1 MQFKHPEILYFLFLL
16 VIPILVHL
24 FQLRRFQKQYF
35 TNVKFLK
42 ELSLQT
48 RKSSVIKKWLL
59 LFTRLLLLAAIII
72 AFAQPYFKAE
82 DSESTANEMVILLDN
97 SFSMQAKGSKGELL
111 KRAIQDILENT
122 PDDKQFSL
130 ITNTNAFWDTD
141 VKSVQKELQGLEY
154 SDVAFRPDFLLT
166 KAQAKKPNTAKDIIT
181 ITDAVN
187 MDSKY
192 LTDFNADASTYFI
205 VPEAGNKNNIAID
218 SVYIAQALDNFY
230 ELKVTMQAYGTIEE
244 ETPIA
249 LYNGDKLQAKT
260 VVNFTEPKQEA
271 TFTIPKADFNG
282 YVSVTDNNLAYD
294 NKYYFSITEPEKQ
307 NVIAIGE
314 AAKNN
319 FLSRIYTT
327 EEYNFTATELSTLD
341 YNILEKQDAVIL
353 NELTEIPQSLITT
366 LKSYYNSGLNI
377 VVIPSA
383 KGSLQNLNQLLSAFS
398 TTTYSALN
406 NTEKQVTKIAFSHP
420 LYRTVFEK
428 QISNFQYP
436 KVNTGFTINGN
447 ALPVLTYN
455 DGSPFLASVTN
466 GVGNVYIFAA
476 PVNTDNSNFQ
486 NSPLIVPTF
495 INMAQNSNTTG
506 VSAITISKSESIFID
521 ALLSKD
527 EVVTVRNENSDFIPM
542 QQVLNNKV
550 KLSFGNY
557 PEKAGNYT
565 IYKDNKP
572 LKNISFN
579 YSRNESS
586 LNLQNKAILK
596 DYNITN
602 SVEEV
607 YTDIQSKR
615 TADELWKWF
624 VIATLIFLLLELF
637 IQKFV
642 K

>member
-59 LFTRLLLLAAIII
+59 LFTRLLLLTAIII

-82 DSESTANEMVILLDN
+82 DSENAANEMVILLDN

-130 ITNTNAFWDTD
+130 LTNTNAFWDTD
-141 VKSVQKELQGLEY
+141 VKSVQKELQNLEY

-166 KAQAKKPNTAKDIIT
+166 KVQAKKTNTAKDIIT

-192 LTDFNADASTYFI
+192 LNDFNADASTYFI
-205 VPEAGNKNNIAID
+205 VPEAENKNNIAID

-230 ELKVTMQAYGTIEE
+230 EIKVTMQAYGTIEE

-260 VVNFTEPKQEA
+260 VVNFNEPKQEA

-294 NKYYFSITEPEKQ
+294 NTYYFSITEPEKQ

-314 AAKNN
+314 GAKNN

-327 EEYNFTATELSTLD
+327 DEYNFNATELSTLD

-366 LKSYYNSGLNI
+366 LKSYYDSGLNI

-383 KGSLQNLNQLLSAFS
+383 KSSAQNLNQLLSAFS
-398 TTTYSALN
+398 TTTYSAVN
-406 NTEKQVTKIAFSHP
+406 STEKRVTKIAFSHP

-428 QISNFQYP
+428 RISNFQYP
-436 KVNTGFTINGN
+436 KVNSGFTINGN
-447 ALPVLTYN
+447 ALPVLTYD
-455 DGSPFLASVTN
+455 DGTPFLTSVTN
-466 GVGNVYIFAA
+466 GVGNVYAFAA

-486 NSPLIVPTF
+486 NAPLIVPTF
-495 INMAQNSNTTG
+495 INMARNNNTTG
-506 VSAITISKSESIFID
+506 VSAITIGKSENVFID

-527 EVVTVRNENSDFIPM
+527 EVVTVRNENNDFIPM

-565 IYKDNKP
+565 IYKDNEP

-579 YSRNESS
+579 YSRNESN

-596 DYNITN
+596 EYNIAN

-607 YTDIQSKR
+607 YTDMQSKR